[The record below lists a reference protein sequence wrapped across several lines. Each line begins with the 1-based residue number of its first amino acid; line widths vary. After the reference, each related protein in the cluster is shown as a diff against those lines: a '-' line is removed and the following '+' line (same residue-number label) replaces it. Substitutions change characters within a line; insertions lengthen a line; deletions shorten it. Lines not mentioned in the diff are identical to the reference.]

1 MATLA
6 AAAGVSHC
14 DVVGSGLFAECG
26 PSGMTRKFRQ
36 TFFDR
41 VQVLKINWFQL
52 VSTGFNWFQLVSTG
66 FNWFQLVSTGFN
78 WFQLVSRLC
87 SDWPRKS

>member
-26 PSGMTRKFRQ
+26 PSGMTRKFRL
-36 TFFDR
+36 F
-41 VQVLKINWFQL
+41 
-52 VSTGFNWFQLVSTG
+52 STEF
-66 FNWFQLVSTGFN
+66 
-78 WFQLVSRLC
+78 RI
-87 SDWPRKS
+87 